1 MATLLSSG
9 YQPFVIAGLLMA
21 GLVLIE
27 TLSLILGFS
36 LSLLLDH
43 GFDVDGPAGP
53 DAGPTGAGL
62 FGSALGWLNAGR
74 VPILVLLIAW
84 LAAFA
89 AVGFFIQTLSGRLFV
104 PLPTLVAVVISG
116 GLATPATRLVTRL
129 VAFAVPSDETYAV
142 SNDEL
147 IGRVA
152 QVILGPLDQGAAGRV
167 KVRDP
172 HGNWHFLMAR
182 AAADQD
188 PIPVGTEVLLVDR
201 SGPTF
206 VVLKASPELTTVD

>member
-27 TLSLILGFS
+27 TLSLLMGFS
-36 LSLLLDH
+36 LSLFLDH
-43 GFDVDGPAGP
+43 GFDVDGPAGG
-53 DAGPTGAGL
+53 DAGPTGAGM
-62 FGSALGWLNAGR
+62 FGSALGWLNAGG
-74 VPILVLLIAW
+74 VPVLVLLIAW

-104 PLPTLVAVVISG
+104 TLPTLVAVVISG

-142 SNDEL
+142 SNDQL

-188 PIPVGTEVLLVDR
+188 QIPVGAEVLLVDR

-206 VVLKASPELTTVD
+206 VVLRASPELTTVN

>member
-1 MATLLSSG
+1 MSMATLLSSG

-43 GFDVDGPAGP
+43 GFDVDGPVGP

-74 VPILVLLIAW
+74 VPVLVLLIAW

-116 GLATPATRLVTRL
+116 GLGPRPPAWSRGLSPSRFPATRPTRC
-129 VAFAVPSDETYAV
+129 PMTNS
-142 SNDEL
+142 S
-147 IGRVA
+147 
-152 QVILGPLDQGAAGRV
+152 AASR
-167 KVRDP
+167 R
-172 HGNWHFLMAR
+172 
-182 AAADQD
+182 
-188 PIPVGTEVLLVDR
+188 
-201 SGPTF
+201 
-206 VVLKASPELTTVD
+206 